1 MERERKRE
9 REREINRERE
19 REREMERDGAH
30 YFSQNGEATQLEQ
43 IHVEMA
49 CGHKFTHLKSCNDI
63 QQCRLVVG

>member
-1 MERERKRE
+1 
-9 REREINRERE
+9 
-19 REREMERDGAH
+19 MERDGAH

-63 QQCRLVVG
+63 QQCMLVAD